1 MRNGWLIF
9 LFFSCILSSFAQKE
23 ISGRVID
30 ERTRNPLSAVTVTL
44 HPTGSVSILT
54 YAMTGEDGRFT
65 LKSNNMPD
73 SVTIAVRAMTIESQS
88 KTIKSDNSDFI
99 EFVVNEKITELKEV
113 IVKAPKV
120 RQIGDTINYSVSSF
134 IDETDRSIGDV
145 LKKLPGIQVLSSGQ
159 ILYQNKEISKFYVEG
174 LDLLQGKYG
183 IATNNIDAQQVAT
196 VQVLENHQPVKA
208 LKDMEIPE
216 NAAINL
222 RLKQSALGAFF
233 VTAQAGAGLPAL
245 LLSNELVGMR
255 FTRIQQNMLVY
266 KGDNTGRDIAKEL
279 TSFYNDIFNI
289 PIQFLSVQAPSPP
302 SIREQHYLFND
313 ANMVSL
319 NDLRTLKKDLT
330 LTGNLNYLHD
340 NHKSSSFAK
349 QDIFVEQGQT
359 IHIAEDLSSRLM
371 KRELEGNLLLE
382 SNTDE
387 RFLDN
392 KLHFASAWNNQY
404 GDVITEQN
412 ISQWLKTPSFKAE
425 NKFSYLKR
433 NNNKRLRVGSTVSYN
448 KQNHTLQVS
457 PVLYDNF
464 RLFSPE
470 DTVMKQHV
478 AFNHF
483 KANMH
488 VSSGSEK
495 GRFATDYR
503 LGAFV
508 DLYDMNSGIF
518 MGENAFH
525 ISADSLQNK
534 IMRNETGIDLSTTAS
549 YRFSSRSRLYA
560 GLPVK
565 ILYLDRQDPVR
576 DTKEGS
582 VFFLF
587 SPAIGW
593 QHQLST
599 RTDLVGNLSF
609 ANNIGSVTEDYLGYI
624 MTTYRNLNRNDGIL
638 SRNRQTSAYLYLNY
652 RNPFTTLFSTL
663 SLSYSN
669 LWKNL
674 LYDVRYSGILNNTA
688 SIKHPT
694 NSQSYGANFTL
705 GQSVEAINSEIKLF
719 TDYNRSNSLALNQG
733 VISEFISNS
742 FSVSPSIKTDIG
754 RYLIIQYGA
763 AYRHNRSQIQA
774 GKLPVIHHL
783 SQNLGTSFIPVK
795 GLVFN
800 ITLNHYY
807 NNLIESQSRSS
818 FFGNAGVKYK
828 LKNAD
833 LMLDWTNIF
842 NTTKFI
848 TYSYSDISSYYSV
861 YNLRPMEVLLR
872 VRFKIL

>member
-1 MRNGWLIF
+1 MRTGLAIF
-9 LFFSCILSSFAQKE
+9 LFCSCAFSSFAQKE

-44 HPTGSVSILT
+44 HPTGSASILSYT
-54 YAMTGEDGRFT
+54 MTAEDGHFT

-73 SVTIAVRAMTIESQS
+73 SVTISVRAMTIESQS
-88 KTIKSDNSDFI
+88 KTVKIDNLGFV
-99 EFVVNEKITELKEV
+99 EFVVNEKVTELKEV

-196 VQVLENHQPVKA
+196 VQVLENHQPIKA

-233 VTAQAGAGLPAL
+233 VTAQAGAGLPPL

-255 FTRIQQNMLVY
+255 FTRTQQNMLVY
-266 KGDNTGRDIAKEL
+266 KGDNTGRDIAREL
-279 TSFYNDIFNI
+279 TSFYNDIFSI
-289 PIQFLSVQAPSPP
+289 STQFLSVQAPTPP

-340 NHKSSSFAK
+340 NHKSSSFAR

-359 IHIAEDLSSRLM
+359 IHIAEDLNSRLT
-371 KRELEGNLLLE
+371 KRELEGNLSLE
-382 SNTDE
+382 SNTEE
-387 RFLDN
+387 RFLEN
-392 KLHFASAWNNQY
+392 KLHIASKWNDQY
-404 GDVITEQN
+404 GTVITEQN
-412 ISQWLKTPSFKAE
+412 ISQWLKIPSFKAE
-425 NKFSYLKR
+425 NKFSYLQRK
-433 NNNKRLRVGSTVSYN
+433 NNKRFRVGSTISYN
-448 KQNHTLQVS
+448 KQNHALQVS
-457 PVLYDNF
+457 PVLYGNF
-464 RLFSPE
+464 RLFSPN
-470 DTVMKQHV
+470 DTSMRQNVS
-478 AFNHF
+478 FNHF
-483 KANMH
+483 MADAY
-488 VSSGSEK
+488 VSGGREK

-503 LGAFV
+503 LGAFAN
-508 DLYDMNSGIF
+508 LYDMNSGIF
-518 MGENAFH
+518 MEQTVSPIA
-525 ISADSLQNK
+525 SDSLQNNIK
-534 IMRNETGIDLSTTAS
+534 RNETGVDLSAMVS
-549 YRFSSRSRLYA
+549 YRFSSGSRLYTNV
-560 GLPVK
+560 PVK
-565 ILYLDRQDPVR
+565 ILYLDRKDPKR
-576 DTKEGS
+576 DTQENNL
-582 VFFLF
+582 FWLF
-587 SPAIGW
+587 SPRIGL
-593 QHQLST
+593 QHQLNA
-599 RTDLVGNLSF
+599 RTDLMANFSF
-609 ANNIGSVTEDYLGYI
+609 ANNVGPVTEDYLGYI
-624 MTTYRNLNRNDGIL
+624 MTTYRSLNRNDGVL
-638 SRNRQTSAYLYLNY
+638 SKNRQTSAYVYLNY
-652 RNPFTTLFSTL
+652 RNPFTTLFTTL

-674 LYDVRYSGILNNTA
+674 LYDVRYSGILNSTE
-688 SIKHPT
+688 SISHPN
-694 NSQSYGANFTL
+694 NSQFYGANFTL
-705 GQSVEAINSEIKLF
+705 GQSVDAINSEIRVS
-719 TDYNRSNSLALNQG
+719 TGYNRGNSLALNQG
-733 VISEFISNS
+733 VISEFTSNS
-742 FSVSPSIKTDIG
+742 FTVSPSIKTDIG
-754 RYLIIQYGA
+754 QYIITQYGA
-763 AYRHNRSQIQA
+763 VYQHSNNKIRAGILPGIHN
-774 GKLPVIHHL
+774 L
-783 SQNLGTSFIPVK
+783 SQNLGASYIPVK

-800 ITLNHYY
+800 ITFNHYY
-807 NNLIESQSRSS
+807 NNLIESKSRSS

-848 TYSYSDISSYYSV
+848 TYSYNDISSYYSV